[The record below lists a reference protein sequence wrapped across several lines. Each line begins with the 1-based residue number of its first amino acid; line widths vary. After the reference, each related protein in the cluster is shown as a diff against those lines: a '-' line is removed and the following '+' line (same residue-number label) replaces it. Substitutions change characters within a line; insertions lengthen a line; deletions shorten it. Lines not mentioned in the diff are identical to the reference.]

1 MTYHSRAMTSP
12 DLPPLLDAALELAQ
26 AAGRRILEVY
36 QSDFAV
42 THKQDESPLTQADL
56 AAHRL
61 IVAELARLAPKL
73 PVLSE
78 EGADI
83 PFATRRGWARYWLVD
98 PLDGT
103 REFVKRNG
111 EFTVNIALV
120 EDHRPV
126 LGVVHAPA
134 LNLTYGAARGAGAF
148 KLEDGARA
156 PIRIRALPA
165 RPTFVVSR
173 SHKDPALAA
182 LLARAP
188 AHDAIGRGSSL
199 KFCLIA
205 EGSAD
210 FYPRLG
216 PTSEWDTAA
225 GQCVVEQAGGAVW
238 RLPELT
244 PLGCNEKDSVLNP
257 SFAVLGDP
265 GHDWARLLRG

>member
-1 MTYHSRAMTSP
+1 MTP
-12 DLPPLLDAALELAQ
+12 EPPSTAAPAELLERILAIAH
-26 AAGRRILEVY
+26 AAGERILEVY

-42 THKQDESPLTQADL
+42 THKDDESPLTQADL

-61 IVAELARLAPKL
+61 IVEALGPLGL

-78 EGADI
+78 EAAAV
-83 PFATRRGWARYWLVD
+83 PHATRASWQRYWLVD

-120 EDHRPV
+120 EGHRPV
-126 LGVVHAPA
+126 LGVVHAPVLGLSWA
-134 LNLTYGAARGAGAF
+134 AARGAGAF
-148 KLEDGARA
+148 RLERGVRA
-156 PIRIRALPA
+156 AIATRALPA

-173 SHKDPALAA
+173 SHRDPNLEP

-188 AHDAIGRGSSL
+188 AHEAVSRGSSL
-199 KFCLIA
+199 KFCLVA

-210 FYPRLG
+210 FYPRFG

-225 GQCVVEQAGGAVW
+225 GQCLVEQAGGAVW
-238 RLPELT
+238 RMPELT
-244 PLGCNEKDSVLNP
+244 PLGCNEKDSLLNP
-257 SFAVLGDP
+257 SFVVVGDVR
-265 GHDWARLLRG
+265 HDWAPLLRP